1 MNPLVLDAQQGEPIL
16 GVNCIDINP
25 AHQLWAFG
33 IDGHPSVQFW
43 DPRSRSVVGVLQL
56 PKGRIARSTG
66 RAKVTLPGVDDE
78 SSSDALAVTAI
89 AARSDGLSYAIGT
102 STGHTLLY
110 DIRSPRPFAF
120 KDQGYGLPLKNV
132 AWLEGG
138 NRMAGDGM
146 VLSADKKVIK
156 IWDRNT
162 VCRALFR
169 SVFYAHTPFQPALN
183 FVSITPATDLNDI
196 HHIPGSGLLLT
207 ANEGIKMASYYIPQL
222 GPAPRWASFLENITE
237 EMEDQ
242 SVRHVYED
250 YKFIER
256 NELRTYGL
264 LSLVIS
270 FALILWI
277 CTAVSG
283 WTTSLGLLRS
293 NHTCTVTSCLSSCTI
308 LRA

>member
-162 VCRALFR
+162 VCKA
-169 SVFYAHTPFQPALN
+169 PFPAYSTLTHLSSLRRILCLSRPPPTSMI
-183 FVSITPATDLNDI
+183 SITFQGVVYSSLPT
-196 HHIPGSGLLLT
+196 
-207 ANEGIKMASYYIPQL
+207 KASKWLP
-222 GPAPRWASFLENITE
+222 IT
-237 EMEDQ
+237 
-242 SVRHVYED
+242 S
-250 YKFIER
+250 
-256 NELRTYGL
+256 
-264 LSLVIS
+264 LSLVQHPGGQAS
-270 FALILWI
+270 LKTSQRKWKTKV
-277 CTAVSG
+277 CDTCMKTTNSSSG
-283 WTTSLGLLRS
+283 TNCGRM
-293 NHTCTVTSCLSSCTI
+293 VSCLLSFRS
-308 LRA
+308 R